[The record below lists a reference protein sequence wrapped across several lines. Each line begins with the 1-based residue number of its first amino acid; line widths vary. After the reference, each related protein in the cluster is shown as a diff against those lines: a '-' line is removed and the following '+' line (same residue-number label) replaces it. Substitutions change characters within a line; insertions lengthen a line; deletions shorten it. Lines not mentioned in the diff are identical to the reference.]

1 MVDKAG
7 AISGVSAGRIRN
19 SLLQW
24 LARVV
29 GFSWL
34 TGPIF
39 DKELRVSS
47 RRRRNYVLRSLYVI
61 FFMAVLSLFWQEA
74 VAHRTTSVFQVSR
87 MAEAGRNIIMFVV
100 WFQFLASQVVA
111 VVMLSAS
118 ISDEI
123 YKRTLGVLMTTPI
136 GSLQII
142 LGKLLSK
149 LLQTVLLLAITLPL
163 LAIVRVFGGVP
174 WDFLV
179 ASLCVTMTTVLFV
192 ASLSLFFSIFTRRA
206 YVVIITTVLALGII
220 FGLLPFMAAFLI
232 HSLSRNIITTG
243 AFFDLLTCVN
253 PYLLMAKATD
263 AMESARSMRFVDW
276 AVHSAIMSGAS
287 VLLLLLST
295 ILVRRAALR
304 QATGQSGLWSSR
316 RKLPENSAR
325 AARIRRVVGSPVFWK
340 ERRSPLLGKR
350 KLGMI
355 LALLGAFGLIAVTYA
370 LCAKENMLSDA
381 EVHACYVVVFLLLG
395 TLFTTVLPATC
406 ITSEKESQT
415 WMLLLTTAISDWEIV
430 WGKFLGIVRRCLPV
444 WLFLLG
450 HVLLFALAGIIHPI
464 GAVQL
469 AILVAWVV
477 FFLSGTGLY
486 FSSRFRHTTT
496 AVIANV
502 ALAAGL
508 WALFPLV
515 LAIGLGMA
523 AVGEDLLGIYM
534 DMNPV
539 VHAIVITDATSRS
552 GGLASYNWI
561 QGGISDVGEATGW
574 ILLTFV
580 LYVVIGLAFIAR
592 AGARI
597 RRNPL

>member
-1 MVDKAG
+1 MVNKAG
-7 AISGVSAGRIRN
+7 ATSGMAAGRVRN
-19 SLLQW
+19 SLFQW
-24 LARVV
+24 LIWLA

-47 RRRRNYVLRSLYVI
+47 RRRRNYVLRFLYVI
-61 FFMAVLSLFWQEA
+61 FFTALLSLFWLDI
-74 VAHRTTSVFQVSR
+74 VARRTTSLYQISR
-87 MAEAGRNIIMFVV
+87 MAEAGRNIILVIV
-100 WFQFLASQVVA
+100 WFQFIASQAVA
-111 VVMLSAS
+111 VVMLSTS

-136 GSLQII
+136 GSLQIV

-149 LLQTVLLLAITLPL
+149 LLQLVLLLAITLPL

-179 ASLCVTMTTVLFV
+179 CSLCVTMTTILFV
-192 ASLSLFFSIFTRRA
+192 GSLSLLFSIFTRRA
-206 YVVIITTVLALGII
+206 YVVIIAAALTLAML
-220 FGLLPFMAAFLI
+220 FALLPFIVAFLMHKI
-232 HSLSRNIITTG
+232 VSSG
-243 AFFDLLTCVN
+243 AFFDLLAYVN
-253 PYLLMAKATD
+253 PYVLMVKATV
-263 AMESARSMRFVDW
+263 ALESARSLRFVNW
-276 AVHSAIMSGAS
+276 PAHSAILSGAS

-295 ILVRRAALR
+295 ILVRKAALR
-304 QATGQSGLWSSR
+304 QAAGQSGLWSSR
-316 RKLPENSAR
+316 GASWKGSTPGV
-325 AARIRRVVGSPVFWK
+325 RRVVGSPVLWK
-340 ERRSPLLGKR
+340 ERRTPLLGRR

-355 LALLGAFGLIAVTYA
+355 VALLGALGLLGTTYI
-370 LCAKENMLSDA
+370 LCAKEGMLTDA
-381 EVHACYVVVFLLLG
+381 EVHASYVVIFLFLG
-395 TLFTTVLPATC
+395 MLFTTVLPATC

-415 WMLLLTTAISDWEIV
+415 WLLLLTTAISDWEIV
-430 WGKFLGIVRRCLPV
+430 WGKFLGIVRRCLPA

-450 HVLLFALAGIIHPI
+450 HVTLFALAGIIHPV

-486 FSSRFRHTTT
+486 FSTRFRHTTT

-508 WALFPLV
+508 WAIFPLV
-515 LAIGLGMA
+515 LAIGLGIA
-523 AVGEDLLGIYM
+523 AIGEDVLGVYL

-539 VHAIVITDATSRS
+539 VHAVVITAATSRS
-552 GGLASYNWI
+552 GGLASYDWI
-561 QGGISDVGEATGW
+561 QGGIADVGEATGW
-574 ILLTFV
+574 ILFNFV
-580 LYVVIGLAFIAR
+580 LYVVVGLAFIAR